1 MNYEMKS
8 LKTGMKNAIL
18 WLSLVLLLVMVA
30 YSSGKA
36 QNCVDKTSVNTI
48 IMSGMKNDTVII
60 SQIKTDSLHNN
71 GSCCSNNMQVV
82 FTYLG
87 KHIDYLPK
95 AIDNKVEGDII
106 VGFTMTKNGEV
117 ANGRIIKGL
126 YSDLNEEVLRVIKEI
141 PKCVPIKEDMDYRV
155 TMNFNL
161 SDGTLVFKPKMSIIG
176 VETSNAKLSVKR
188 MDGKNYGSMIVY
200 GEPGGGEDSVV
211 IKTMSVRVSDMDN
224 SIITIDKKNK

>member
-87 KHIDYLPK
+87 KHID
-95 AIDNKVEGDII
+95 
-106 VGFTMTKNGEV
+106 GFTMTKNGEV

-161 SDGTLVFKPKMSIIG
+161 SDGTLVFKPKMSVIG

-200 GEPGGGEDSVV
+200 GEPGVGEDSVV

>member
-126 YSDLNEEVLRVIKEI
+126 YSDLNEEVLRA
-141 PKCVPIKEDMDYRV
+141 IKEDMVYRV

-200 GEPGGGEDSVV
+200 GESGMGEDSVV